1 MRHSQHIKT
10 GLAVTLALGAI
21 SAPAA
26 SAHGGQAGWVVRP
39 NPDQQAAQLARAAAT
54 RPAQNTWV
62 VRPNPDEQY
71 QLPAPTTIVRVTDP
85 NGGFDWGDAGI
96 GAAGTTRAHP
106 RRNRRHAA
114 ARAASKRPAHP
125 TRRPDSQL
133 TQPSGQHAHRNT
145 TAPDPSGRAQSLTP
159 TVPTTGPQSRDPRH
173 RPMLA

>member
-1 MRHSQHIKT
+1 LPFSNRFQQRVHRPSAPFHADPIAPGDRQPQEVRDMRHSQHNKT
-10 GLAVTLALGAI
+10 ALAVTLALGAI

-85 NGGFDWGDAGI
+85 HGGFDWADAGI
-96 GAAGTTRAHP
+96 GAAGTLGLILAATGGTLLLAR
-106 RRNRRHAA
+106 RRN
-114 ARAASKRPAHP
+114 
-125 TRRPDSQL
+125 
-133 TQPSGQHAHRNT
+133 
-145 TAPDPSGRAQSLTP
+145 DPNTP
-159 TVPTTGPQSRDPRH
+159 TGPRTAS
-173 RPMLA
+173 